1 MDKVFHIRTF
11 NSPNGACQEVELDLP
26 ATDYELL
33 DAMEQLRLED
43 GKHPY
48 LEFHAVEEYD
58 YLNER
63 IQETDIFPLN
73 ALAKRLAELD
83 TRGMAV
89 FEGLV
94 CMDIQKGVETIPI
107 CLHGL
112 IGHGACLAAHG
123 SGEQLPALRD
133 FICGLA
139 AFWPDPF
146 EEDDD
151 PVVREEHYGALFD
164 DAVSAAQNGV
174 DVPEL
179 SEGRK
184 ENIII
189 GLENYI
195 IDLAGQFSEI
205 NQEALDSGLG
215 ACESIA
221 AGFQEMWTD
230 PVHTRRVETIQTPS
244 QVLT

>member
-1 MDKVFHIRTF
+1 MLLIEPGKPRVRHFIMGHMR
-11 NSPNGACQEVELDLP
+11 NPGSPLSRKLQSCP
-26 ATDYELL
+26 
-33 DAMEQLRLED
+33 
-43 GKHPY
+43 
-48 LEFHAVEEYD
+48 
-58 YLNER
+58 
-63 IQETDIFPLN
+63 
-73 ALAKRLAELD
+73 ALACIAGNIPPKKLKGWNFSDKFYHARFKEIRL
-83 TRGMAV
+83 
-89 FEGLV
+89 
-94 CMDIQKGVETIPI
+94 

-112 IGHGACLAAHG
+112 IEHGACLAAHG

-174 DVPEL
+174 DMPEL

-230 PVHTRRVETIQTPS
+230 PVHARRVDTIQTPN
-244 QVLT
+244 QTLA

>member
-1 MDKVFHIRTF
+1 LLLIEPGKPRVRHFIMGHMR
-11 NSPNGACQEVELDLP
+11 NPGSPLSRKLQSCP
-26 ATDYELL
+26 
-33 DAMEQLRLED
+33 
-43 GKHPY
+43 
-48 LEFHAVEEYD
+48 
-58 YLNER
+58 
-63 IQETDIFPLN
+63 
-73 ALAKRLAELD
+73 ALACIAGNIPPKKLKGWNFSDEFYHARFKEIRL
-83 TRGMAV
+83 
-89 FEGLV
+89 
-94 CMDIQKGVETIPI
+94 

-230 PVHTRRVETIQTPS
+230 PVHTRRVETIQKPS

>member
-1 MDKVFHIRTF
+1 MLLIEPGKPRVRHFIMGHMR
-11 NSPNGACQEVELDLP
+11 NPGSPLSRKLQSCP
-26 ATDYELL
+26 
-33 DAMEQLRLED
+33 
-43 GKHPY
+43 
-48 LEFHAVEEYD
+48 
-58 YLNER
+58 
-63 IQETDIFPLN
+63 
-73 ALAKRLAELD
+73 ALACIAGNIPPKKLKGWNFSDEFYHARFKEIRL
-83 TRGMAV
+83 
-89 FEGLV
+89 
-94 CMDIQKGVETIPI
+94 

-195 IDLAGQFSEI
+195 IYLAGQFSEI

>member
-1 MDKVFHIRTF
+1 MLLIEPGKPRVRHFIMGHMR
-11 NSPNGACQEVELDLP
+11 NPGSPLSRKLQSCP
-26 ATDYELL
+26 
-33 DAMEQLRLED
+33 
-43 GKHPY
+43 
-48 LEFHAVEEYD
+48 
-58 YLNER
+58 
-63 IQETDIFPLN
+63 
-73 ALAKRLAELD
+73 ALACIAGNIPPKKLKGWNFSDEFYHARFKEIRL
-83 TRGMAV
+83 
-89 FEGLV
+89 
-94 CMDIQKGVETIPI
+94 

-112 IGHGACLAAHG
+112 IEHGACLAAHG

>member
-1 MDKVFHIRTF
+1 MLLIEPGKPRVRHFIMGHMR
-11 NSPNGACQEVELDLP
+11 NPGSPLSRKLQSCP
-26 ATDYELL
+26 
-33 DAMEQLRLED
+33 
-43 GKHPY
+43 
-48 LEFHAVEEYD
+48 
-58 YLNER
+58 
-63 IQETDIFPLN
+63 
-73 ALAKRLAELD
+73 ALACIAGNIPPKKPKGCNFSDEFYHARFKEIRL
-83 TRGMAV
+83 
-89 FEGLV
+89 
-94 CMDIQKGVETIPI
+94 

-215 ACESIA
+215 ACESIV

>member
-1 MDKVFHIRTF
+1 MLLIEPGKPRVRHFIMGHTRNTG
-11 NSPNGACQEVELDLP
+11 SPLSRKLQSCP
-26 ATDYELL
+26 
-33 DAMEQLRLED
+33 
-43 GKHPY
+43 
-48 LEFHAVEEYD
+48 
-58 YLNER
+58 
-63 IQETDIFPLN
+63 
-73 ALAKRLAELD
+73 ALACIAGNIPPKKLKGWNFSDEFYHARFKEIRL
-83 TRGMAV
+83 
-89 FEGLV
+89 
-94 CMDIQKGVETIPI
+94 

-146 EEDDD
+146 EEGDD

-174 DVPEL
+174 DMPEL

-215 ACESIA
+215 ACESIT
-221 AGFQEMWTD
+221 AGFQEMWND
-230 PVHTRRVETIQTPS
+230 PVHARRVDTIQTPN
-244 QVLT
+244 QTLA

>member
-1 MDKVFHIRTF
+1 MLLIEPGKPRVRHFIMGHMR
-11 NSPNGACQEVELDLP
+11 NPGSPLSRKLQSCP
-26 ATDYELL
+26 
-33 DAMEQLRLED
+33 
-43 GKHPY
+43 
-48 LEFHAVEEYD
+48 
-58 YLNER
+58 
-63 IQETDIFPLN
+63 
-73 ALAKRLAELD
+73 ALACIAGNIPPKKLKGWNFSDEFYHARFKEIRL
-83 TRGMAV
+83 
-89 FEGLV
+89 
-94 CMDIQKGVETIPI
+94 

-174 DVPEL
+174 DAPEL

>member
-1 MDKVFHIRTF
+1 MLLIESGKPRVRHFIMGHMR
-11 NSPNGACQEVELDLP
+11 NPGSPLSRKLQSCP
-26 ATDYELL
+26 
-33 DAMEQLRLED
+33 
-43 GKHPY
+43 
-48 LEFHAVEEYD
+48 
-58 YLNER
+58 
-63 IQETDIFPLN
+63 
-73 ALAKRLAELD
+73 ALACIAGNIPPKKLKGWNFSDEFYHARFKEIRL
-83 TRGMAV
+83 
-89 FEGLV
+89 
-94 CMDIQKGVETIPI
+94 

>member
-1 MDKVFHIRTF
+1 MLLIEPGKPRVRHFIMGHTR
-11 NSPNGACQEVELDLP
+11 NPGSPLSRKLQSCP
-26 ATDYELL
+26 
-33 DAMEQLRLED
+33 
-43 GKHPY
+43 
-48 LEFHAVEEYD
+48 
-58 YLNER
+58 
-63 IQETDIFPLN
+63 
-73 ALAKRLAELD
+73 ALACIAGNIPPKKLKGWNFSDEFYHARFKEIRL
-83 TRGMAV
+83 
-89 FEGLV
+89 
-94 CMDIQKGVETIPI
+94 

-205 NQEALDSGLG
+205 NQGALDSGLG
-215 ACESIA
+215 ACESIV

>member
-1 MDKVFHIRTF
+1 MLLIEPGKPRVRHFIMGHMR
-11 NSPNGACQEVELDLP
+11 NPGSPLSRKLQSCP
-26 ATDYELL
+26 
-33 DAMEQLRLED
+33 
-43 GKHPY
+43 
-48 LEFHAVEEYD
+48 
-58 YLNER
+58 
-63 IQETDIFPLN
+63 
-73 ALAKRLAELD
+73 ALACIAGNIPPKKLKGWNFSDEFYHARFKEIRL
-83 TRGMAV
+83 
-89 FEGLV
+89 
-94 CMDIQKGVETIPI
+94 

-146 EEDDD
+146 EEGDD

-174 DVPEL
+174 DMPEL

>member
-1 MDKVFHIRTF
+1 MLLIEPGKPRVRHFIMGHMR
-11 NSPNGACQEVELDLP
+11 NPGSPLSRKLQSCP
-26 ATDYELL
+26 
-33 DAMEQLRLED
+33 
-43 GKHPY
+43 
-48 LEFHAVEEYD
+48 
-58 YLNER
+58 
-63 IQETDIFPLN
+63 
-73 ALAKRLAELD
+73 ALACIAGNIPPKKLKGWNFSDEFYHARFKEIRL
-83 TRGMAV
+83 
-89 FEGLV
+89 
-94 CMDIQKGVETIPI
+94 

-174 DVPEL
+174 DMPEL

-195 IDLAGQFSEI
+195 IDLSGQFSEI

>member
-1 MDKVFHIRTF
+1 MKGRGKLLLIEPGKPRVRHFIMGHMR
-11 NSPNGACQEVELDLP
+11 NPGSPLSRKLQSCP
-26 ATDYELL
+26 
-33 DAMEQLRLED
+33 
-43 GKHPY
+43 
-48 LEFHAVEEYD
+48 
-58 YLNER
+58 
-63 IQETDIFPLN
+63 
-73 ALAKRLAELD
+73 ALACIAGNIPPKKLKGWNFSDEFYHARFKEIRL
-83 TRGMAV
+83 
-89 FEGLV
+89 
-94 CMDIQKGVETIPI
+94 

-189 GLENYI
+189 GLENYSVAMTAADI
-195 IDLAGQFSEI
+195 LNTRTRSFFSGNTDKTVSAG
-205 NQEALDSGLG
+205 NAEACYGLLWFRAGISPGQRSPISDGSAKSGHP
-215 ACESIA
+215 CI
-221 AGFQEMWTD
+221 
-230 PVHTRRVETIQTPS
+230 
-244 QVLT
+244 

>member
-1 MDKVFHIRTF
+1 MLLIEPGKPRVRHFIMGHMR
-11 NSPNGACQEVELDLP
+11 NPGSPLSRKLQSCP
-26 ATDYELL
+26 
-33 DAMEQLRLED
+33 
-43 GKHPY
+43 
-48 LEFHAVEEYD
+48 
-58 YLNER
+58 
-63 IQETDIFPLN
+63 
-73 ALAKRLAELD
+73 ALACIAGNIPPKKLKGWNFSDEFYHARFKEIRL
-83 TRGMAV
+83 
-89 FEGLV
+89 
-94 CMDIQKGVETIPI
+94 

-174 DVPEL
+174 DMPEL

-215 ACESIA
+215 ACESIV

-230 PVHTRRVETIQTPS
+230 PVHTRRVETIQTPN
-244 QVLT
+244 QTLA

>member
-1 MDKVFHIRTF
+1 MLLIEPGKPRVRHFIMGHMR
-11 NSPNGACQEVELDLP
+11 NPGSPLSRKLQSCP
-26 ATDYELL
+26 
-33 DAMEQLRLED
+33 
-43 GKHPY
+43 
-48 LEFHAVEEYD
+48 
-58 YLNER
+58 
-63 IQETDIFPLN
+63 
-73 ALAKRLAELD
+73 ALACIAGNIPPKKLKGWNFSDEFYHARFKEIRL
-83 TRGMAV
+83 
-89 FEGLV
+89 
-94 CMDIQKGVETIPI
+94 

-215 ACESIA
+215 ACESIV

-230 PVHTRRVETIQTPS
+230 SVHTRRVETIQTPS

>member
-1 MDKVFHIRTF
+1 MLLIEPGKPRVRHFIMGHMR
-11 NSPNGACQEVELDLP
+11 NPGSPLSRKLQSCP
-26 ATDYELL
+26 
-33 DAMEQLRLED
+33 
-43 GKHPY
+43 
-48 LEFHAVEEYD
+48 
-58 YLNER
+58 
-63 IQETDIFPLN
+63 
-73 ALAKRLAELD
+73 ALACIAGNIPPKKLKGWNFSDEFYHARFKEIRL
-83 TRGMAV
+83 
-89 FEGLV
+89 
-94 CMDIQKGVETIPI
+94 

-139 AFWPDPF
+139 AFCPDPF

-221 AGFQEMWTD
+221 AGFQEMWID

>member
-1 MDKVFHIRTF
+1 MLLIEPGKPRVRHFIMGHMR
-11 NSPNGACQEVELDLP
+11 NPGSPLSRKLQSCP
-26 ATDYELL
+26 
-33 DAMEQLRLED
+33 
-43 GKHPY
+43 
-48 LEFHAVEEYD
+48 
-58 YLNER
+58 
-63 IQETDIFPLN
+63 
-73 ALAKRLAELD
+73 ALACIAGNIPPKKLKGWNFSDEFYHARFKEIRL
-83 TRGMAV
+83 
-89 FEGLV
+89 
-94 CMDIQKGVETIPI
+94 

-221 AGFQEMWTD
+221 AGFQEMWID

>member
-1 MDKVFHIRTF
+1 MLLIEPGKPRVRHFIMGHMR
-11 NSPNGACQEVELDLP
+11 NPGSPLSRKLQSCP
-26 ATDYELL
+26 
-33 DAMEQLRLED
+33 
-43 GKHPY
+43 
-48 LEFHAVEEYD
+48 
-58 YLNER
+58 
-63 IQETDIFPLN
+63 
-73 ALAKRLAELD
+73 ALACIAGNIPPKKLKGWNFSDEFYHARFKEIRL
-83 TRGMAV
+83 
-89 FEGLV
+89 
-94 CMDIQKGVETIPI
+94 

-174 DVPEL
+174 DAPEL

-195 IDLAGQFSEI
+195 IDLAGQFSKI

-221 AGFQEMWTD
+221 AGFQEMWID

>member
-1 MDKVFHIRTF
+1 MLLIEPGKPRVRHFIMGHMR
-11 NSPNGACQEVELDLP
+11 NPGSPLSRKLQSCP
-26 ATDYELL
+26 
-33 DAMEQLRLED
+33 
-43 GKHPY
+43 
-48 LEFHAVEEYD
+48 
-58 YLNER
+58 
-63 IQETDIFPLN
+63 
-73 ALAKRLAELD
+73 ALACIAGNIPPKKLKGWNFSDEFYHARFKEIRL
-83 TRGMAV
+83 
-89 FEGLV
+89 
-94 CMDIQKGVETIPI
+94 

-221 AGFQEMWTD
+221 AGFQEMW
-230 PVHTRRVETIQTPS
+230 VSLFHIRRCRRAYAWRVS
-244 QVLT
+244 LCGWGLCGSLMGWK

>member
-1 MDKVFHIRTF
+1 MLLIEPGKPRVRHFIMGHMR
-11 NSPNGACQEVELDLP
+11 NPGSPLSRKLQSCP
-26 ATDYELL
+26 
-33 DAMEQLRLED
+33 
-43 GKHPY
+43 
-48 LEFHAVEEYD
+48 
-58 YLNER
+58 
-63 IQETDIFPLN
+63 
-73 ALAKRLAELD
+73 ALACIAGNIPPKKLKGWNFSDEFYHARFKEIRL
-83 TRGMAV
+83 
-89 FEGLV
+89 
-94 CMDIQKGVETIPI
+94 

-195 IDLAGQFSEI
+195 IDLAGQFSKI

-230 PVHTRRVETIQTPS
+230 PVHARRVDTIQTPN
-244 QVLT
+244 QTLA

>member
-1 MDKVFHIRTF
+1 MLLIEPGKPRVRHFIMGHMR
-11 NSPNGACQEVELDLP
+11 NPGSPLSRKLQSCP
-26 ATDYELL
+26 
-33 DAMEQLRLED
+33 
-43 GKHPY
+43 
-48 LEFHAVEEYD
+48 
-58 YLNER
+58 
-63 IQETDIFPLN
+63 
-73 ALAKRLAELD
+73 ALACIAGNIPPKKLKGWNFSDEFYHARFKEIRL
-83 TRGMAV
+83 
-89 FEGLV
+89 
-94 CMDIQKGVETIPI
+94 
-107 CLHGL
+107 CLNGL

>member
-1 MDKVFHIRTF
+1 MLLIEPGKPRVRHFIMGHMR
-11 NSPNGACQEVELDLP
+11 NPGSPLSRKLQSCP
-26 ATDYELL
+26 
-33 DAMEQLRLED
+33 
-43 GKHPY
+43 
-48 LEFHAVEEYD
+48 
-58 YLNER
+58 
-63 IQETDIFPLN
+63 
-73 ALAKRLAELD
+73 ALACIAGNIPPKKLKGWNFSDEFYHARFKEIRL
-83 TRGMAV
+83 
-89 FEGLV
+89 
-94 CMDIQKGVETIPI
+94 

-123 SGEQLPALRD
+123 NGEQLPALRD

-174 DVPEL
+174 DMPEL

-195 IDLAGQFSEI
+195 IDLAGQFSKI

-230 PVHTRRVETIQTPS
+230 LVHTRRVETIQTPS

>member
-1 MDKVFHIRTF
+1 MLLIEPGKPRVRHFIMGHMR
-11 NSPNGACQEVELDLP
+11 NPGSPLSRKLQSCP
-26 ATDYELL
+26 
-33 DAMEQLRLED
+33 
-43 GKHPY
+43 
-48 LEFHAVEEYD
+48 
-58 YLNER
+58 
-63 IQETDIFPLN
+63 
-73 ALAKRLAELD
+73 ALACIAGNIPPKKLKGWNFSDEFYHARFKEIRL
-83 TRGMAV
+83 
-89 FEGLV
+89 
-94 CMDIQKGVETIPI
+94 

-244 QVLT
+244 HVNANLKL

>member
-1 MDKVFHIRTF
+1 MLLIEPGKPRVRHFIMGHMR
-11 NSPNGACQEVELDLP
+11 NPGSPLSRKLQSCP
-26 ATDYELL
+26 
-33 DAMEQLRLED
+33 
-43 GKHPY
+43 
-48 LEFHAVEEYD
+48 
-58 YLNER
+58 
-63 IQETDIFPLN
+63 
-73 ALAKRLAELD
+73 ALACIAGNIPPKKLKGWNFSDEFYHARFKEIRL
-83 TRGMAV
+83 
-89 FEGLV
+89 
-94 CMDIQKGVETIPI
+94 

-230 PVHTRRVETIQTPS
+230 PVHARRVDTIQTPN
-244 QVLT
+244 QILA

>member
-1 MDKVFHIRTF
+1 MLLIEPGKPRVRHFIMGHTR
-11 NSPNGACQEVELDLP
+11 NPGSPLSRKLQSCP
-26 ATDYELL
+26 
-33 DAMEQLRLED
+33 
-43 GKHPY
+43 
-48 LEFHAVEEYD
+48 
-58 YLNER
+58 
-63 IQETDIFPLN
+63 
-73 ALAKRLAELD
+73 ALACIAGNIPPKKLKGWNFSDEFYHARFKEIRL
-83 TRGMAV
+83 
-89 FEGLV
+89 
-94 CMDIQKGVETIPI
+94 

-195 IDLAGQFSEI
+195 IDLAGWPI
-205 NQEALDSGLG
+205 
-215 ACESIA
+215 
-221 AGFQEMWTD
+221 
-230 PVHTRRVETIQTPS
+230 
-244 QVLT
+244 

>member
-1 MDKVFHIRTF
+1 LLLIEPGKPRVRHFIMGHMR
-11 NSPNGACQEVELDLP
+11 NPGSPLSRKLQSCP
-26 ATDYELL
+26 
-33 DAMEQLRLED
+33 
-43 GKHPY
+43 
-48 LEFHAVEEYD
+48 
-58 YLNER
+58 
-63 IQETDIFPLN
+63 
-73 ALAKRLAELD
+73 ALACIAGNIPPKKLKGWNFSDEFYHARFKEIRL
-83 TRGMAV
+83 
-89 FEGLV
+89 
-94 CMDIQKGVETIPI
+94 

-123 SGEQLPALRD
+123 SGEQLPAMRD

-189 GLENYI
+189 WLENYI
-195 IDLAGQFSEI
+195 IYFAGQFSEI

-215 ACESIA
+215 ACESIV

-244 QVLT
+244 KVLT

>member
-1 MDKVFHIRTF
+1 MLLIEPGKPRVRHFIMGHMR
-11 NSPNGACQEVELDLP
+11 NPGSPLSRKLQSCP
-26 ATDYELL
+26 
-33 DAMEQLRLED
+33 
-43 GKHPY
+43 
-48 LEFHAVEEYD
+48 
-58 YLNER
+58 
-63 IQETDIFPLN
+63 
-73 ALAKRLAELD
+73 ALACIAGNIPPKKLKGWNFSDEFYHARFKEIRL
-83 TRGMAV
+83 
-89 FEGLV
+89 
-94 CMDIQKGVETIPI
+94 

-215 ACESIA
+215 ACESIV

-230 PVHTRRVETIQTPS
+230 PVHTRRVETIQMVRIVRAENS
-244 QVLT
+244 K

>member
-1 MDKVFHIRTF
+1 MLLIEPGKPRVRHFIMGHMR
-11 NSPNGACQEVELDLP
+11 NPGSPLSRKLQSCP
-26 ATDYELL
+26 
-33 DAMEQLRLED
+33 
-43 GKHPY
+43 
-48 LEFHAVEEYD
+48 
-58 YLNER
+58 
-63 IQETDIFPLN
+63 
-73 ALAKRLAELD
+73 ALACIAGNIPPKKLKGWNFSDKFYHARFKEIRL
-83 TRGMAV
+83 
-89 FEGLV
+89 
-94 CMDIQKGVETIPI
+94 

-112 IGHGACLAAHG
+112 IEHGACLAAHG

-179 SEGRK
+179 SEVRK

-230 PVHTRRVETIQTPS
+230 PVHARRVDTIQTPN
-244 QVLT
+244 QILA

>member
-1 MDKVFHIRTF
+1 MLLIEPGKPRVRHFIMGHMR
-11 NSPNGACQEVELDLP
+11 NPGSPLSRKLQSCP
-26 ATDYELL
+26 
-33 DAMEQLRLED
+33 
-43 GKHPY
+43 
-48 LEFHAVEEYD
+48 
-58 YLNER
+58 
-63 IQETDIFPLN
+63 
-73 ALAKRLAELD
+73 ALACIAGNIPPKKLKGWNFSDEFYHARFKEIRL
-83 TRGMAV
+83 
-89 FEGLV
+89 
-94 CMDIQKGVETIPI
+94 

-174 DVPEL
+174 DAPEL

-195 IDLAGQFSEI
+195 IDLAGQFSKI

>member
-1 MDKVFHIRTF
+1 M
-11 NSPNGACQEVELDLP
+11 
-26 ATDYELL
+26 LL
-33 DAMEQLRLED
+33 IEP
-43 GKHPY
+43 GKPRVRHFIMGHMRNPGS
-48 LEFHAVEEYD
+48 L
-58 YLNER
+58 LSR
-63 IQETDIFPLN
+63 KLQSCP
-73 ALAKRLAELD
+73 ALACIAGNIPPKKLKGWNFSDEFYHARFKEIRL
-83 TRGMAV
+83 
-89 FEGLV
+89 
-94 CMDIQKGVETIPI
+94 

-215 ACESIA
+215 ACESIVA
-221 AGFQEMWTD
+221 CFQEMWTD

>member
-1 MDKVFHIRTF
+1 MLLIEPGKPRVRHFIMGHMR
-11 NSPNGACQEVELDLP
+11 NPGSPLSRKLQSCP
-26 ATDYELL
+26 
-33 DAMEQLRLED
+33 
-43 GKHPY
+43 
-48 LEFHAVEEYD
+48 
-58 YLNER
+58 
-63 IQETDIFPLN
+63 
-73 ALAKRLAELD
+73 ALACIAGNIPPKKLKGWNFSDEFYHARFKEIRL
-83 TRGMAV
+83 
-89 FEGLV
+89 
-94 CMDIQKGVETIPI
+94 

-230 PVHTRRVETIQTPS
+230 PVHTRRVETIHTPS

>member
-1 MDKVFHIRTF
+1 MLLIEPGKPRVWHFIMGHMR
-11 NSPNGACQEVELDLP
+11 NPGSPLSRKLQSCP
-26 ATDYELL
+26 
-33 DAMEQLRLED
+33 
-43 GKHPY
+43 
-48 LEFHAVEEYD
+48 
-58 YLNER
+58 
-63 IQETDIFPLN
+63 
-73 ALAKRLAELD
+73 ALACIAGNIPPKKLKGWNFSDEFYHARFKEIRL
-83 TRGMAV
+83 
-89 FEGLV
+89 
-94 CMDIQKGVETIPI
+94 

>member
-1 MDKVFHIRTF
+1 MLLIEPGKPRVRHFIMGHMR
-11 NSPNGACQEVELDLP
+11 NPGSPLSRKLQSCP
-26 ATDYELL
+26 
-33 DAMEQLRLED
+33 
-43 GKHPY
+43 
-48 LEFHAVEEYD
+48 
-58 YLNER
+58 
-63 IQETDIFPLN
+63 
-73 ALAKRLAELD
+73 ALACIAGNIPPKKLKGWNFSDEFYHARFKEIRL
-83 TRGMAV
+83 
-89 FEGLV
+89 
-94 CMDIQKGVETIPI
+94 

-230 PVHTRRVETIQTPS
+230 PVHARRVDTIQTPN
-244 QVLT
+244 QTLA

>member
-1 MDKVFHIRTF
+1 MLLIEPGKPRVRHFIMGHMR
-11 NSPNGACQEVELDLP
+11 NPGSPLSRKLQSCP
-26 ATDYELL
+26 
-33 DAMEQLRLED
+33 
-43 GKHPY
+43 
-48 LEFHAVEEYD
+48 
-58 YLNER
+58 
-63 IQETDIFPLN
+63 
-73 ALAKRLAELD
+73 ALACIAGNIPPKKL
-83 TRGMAV
+83 
-89 FEGLV
+89 
-94 CMDIQKGVETIPI
+94 KGWNF
-107 CLHGL
+107 
-112 IGHGACLAAHG
+112 
-123 SGEQLPALRD
+123 SD
-133 FICGLA
+133 
-139 AFWPDPF
+139 
-146 EEDDD
+146 EDDD

>member
-1 MDKVFHIRTF
+1 MLLIEPGKPRVRHFIMGHTRNTG
-11 NSPNGACQEVELDLP
+11 SPLSRKLQSCP
-26 ATDYELL
+26 
-33 DAMEQLRLED
+33 
-43 GKHPY
+43 
-48 LEFHAVEEYD
+48 
-58 YLNER
+58 
-63 IQETDIFPLN
+63 
-73 ALAKRLAELD
+73 ALACIAGNIPPKKLKGWNFSDEFYHARFKEIRL
-83 TRGMAV
+83 
-89 FEGLV
+89 
-94 CMDIQKGVETIPI
+94 

-164 DAVSAAQNGV
+164 NAVSAAQNGV

>member
-1 MDKVFHIRTF
+1 MLLIEPGKPRVRHFIMGHMR
-11 NSPNGACQEVELDLP
+11 NPGSPLSRKLQSCP
-26 ATDYELL
+26 
-33 DAMEQLRLED
+33 
-43 GKHPY
+43 
-48 LEFHAVEEYD
+48 
-58 YLNER
+58 
-63 IQETDIFPLN
+63 
-73 ALAKRLAELD
+73 ALACIAGNIPPKKLKGWNFSDEFYHVRFKEIRL
-83 TRGMAV
+83 
-89 FEGLV
+89 
-94 CMDIQKGVETIPI
+94 

>member
-1 MDKVFHIRTF
+1 MLLIEPGKPRVRHFIMGHMR
-11 NSPNGACQEVELDLP
+11 NPGSPLSRKLQSCP
-26 ATDYELL
+26 
-33 DAMEQLRLED
+33 
-43 GKHPY
+43 
-48 LEFHAVEEYD
+48 
-58 YLNER
+58 
-63 IQETDIFPLN
+63 
-73 ALAKRLAELD
+73 ALACIAGNIPPKKLKGWNFSDEFYHARFKEIRL
-83 TRGMAV
+83 
-89 FEGLV
+89 
-94 CMDIQKGVETIPI
+94 

-215 ACESIA
+215 ARESIA